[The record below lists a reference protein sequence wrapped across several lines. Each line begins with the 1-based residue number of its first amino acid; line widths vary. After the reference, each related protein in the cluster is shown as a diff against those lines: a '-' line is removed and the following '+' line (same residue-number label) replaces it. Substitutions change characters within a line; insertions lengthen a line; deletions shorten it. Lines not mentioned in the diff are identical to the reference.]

1 MRVAARYMGG
11 CGRCHWGRHQ
21 VEPVEV
27 MVLALIAK
35 VRSGPETLDDFDGVL
50 EPFLA
55 FLRSHIVATILIA
68 RGAPPESYIQPAPTE
83 QVQHGRILGDPYGI
97 M

>member
-1 MRVAARYMGG
+1 MRPLY
-11 CGRCHWGRHQ
+11 WGRHQ

-35 VRSGPETLDDFDGVL
+35 VRSGPEPLDDFDGVL
-50 EPFLA
+50 EPLLA
-55 FLRSHIVATILIA
+55 FLRSYIVATILIA
-68 RGAPPESYIQPAPTE
+68 RGAPPESYIQSAPTE
-83 QVQHGRILGDPYGI
+83 QVQHGRILSDPYGI